1 MKVQDIFNFL
11 NEKYPADT
19 ACGFD
24 NVGILVG
31 NPYSEVE
38 NAMLALDCTPE
49 VIKSTKEHS
58 CNLII
63 THHPVIFEPLKNV
76 LEGSIVHELIKNGIS
91 VISMHT
97 NLDIGSGGVNDSL
110 CGALNL
116 ENYEKVPASDGYMLN
131 IASLSPAAAPDDFAM
146 LLKEKLGGSIK
157 YVKGQKSIS
166 RLLICS
172 GSGGSYLIE
181 AVKHNCDAF
190 LTADVKHN
198 VFLDAERLGISL
210 FDAGHYNTEDVVI
223 EPLKQLLADNFKDIN
238 FYSEHTTKI
247 KYV

>member
-1 MKVQDIFNFL
+1 MKVQDIFDFL
-11 NEKYPADT
+11 NVKYPVNT
-19 ACGFD
+19 ACSFD

-49 VIKSTKEHS
+49 VIKRAKKHS

-63 THHPVIFEPLKNV
+63 THHPIIFDPLKNV
-76 LEGSIVHELIKNGIS
+76 LEGSIVYELIKNGIS

-131 IASLSPAAAPDDFAM
+131 IAYLFPAIAPDDFAI

-157 YVKGQKSIS
+157 YVKGQKNIS

-172 GSGGSYLIE
+172 GSGGAYLSE
-181 AVKHNCDAF
+181 ASKHSCDAL

-198 VFLDAERLGISL
+198 VFLDAERFGISL

-223 EPLKQLLADNFKDIN
+223 EPLKQVLANNFKDIC
-238 FYSEHTTKI
+238 FHSEHITKI
-247 KYV
+247 KHI